1 MRRWQDETL
10 VVALIDTDGL
20 HQGFHACRYHI
31 DVKDDLRARGEREI
45 DLVLGR
51 LKDVDLDT
59 WRGWLARAH
68 RLVIYTDLG
77 ISPAMEAVARMAV
90 GIPVA
95 YRTLGR
101 DIETAGPYGPN
112 NGPVAARRAS

>member
-1 MRRWQDETL
+1 MMEREP
-10 VVALIDTDGL
+10 VVALLDMDGL
-20 HQGFHACRYHI
+20 RDR
-31 DVKDDLRARGEREI
+31 DVIRDRRALSDDLRARGERPI

-59 WRGWLARAH
+59 WRAWLAQASR
-68 RLVIYTDLG
+68 VVVYTDLG
-77 ISPAMEAVARMAV
+77 ISPAMEAVVRMAV